1 MTFFLSHFFF
11 KLEKKNV
18 RPEAIA
24 VTVFVF
30 LTFSRAEGGEKRED
44 SDKLGHW
51 AMTFVE

>member
-1 MTFFLSHFFF
+1 M
-11 KLEKKNV
+11 

>member
-24 VTVFVF
+24 VTVSVL
-30 LTFSRAEGGEKRED
+30 LTSSRAEGGEKHED
-44 SDKLGHW
+44 RDKLGHW
-51 AMTFVE
+51 AMTFV